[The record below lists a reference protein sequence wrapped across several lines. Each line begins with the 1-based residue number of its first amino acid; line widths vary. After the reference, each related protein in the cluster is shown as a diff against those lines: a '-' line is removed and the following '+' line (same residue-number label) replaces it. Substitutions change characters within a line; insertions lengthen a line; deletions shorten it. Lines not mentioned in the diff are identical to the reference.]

1 MTARSA
7 NAIPVQALIRGK
19 WRTAKELERDGFT
32 VTVLWDGRI
41 HTLTEDD
48 VRDLPPRAYTE
59 GDE

>member
-7 NAIPVQALIRGK
+7 NAIPVEAHIRGK
-19 WRTAKELERDGFT
+19 WRAAKELDRDGYT

-48 VRDLPPRAYTE
+48 VRDLPARAYSE